1 MAMSKE
7 AQVASLYNLKSVVD
21 GMISCVRGDVITLD
35 KSLEVVAKAAMDIS
49 EKNIKSNAP
58 GD

>member
-21 GMISCVRGDVITLD
+21 GMVSMVKGGVLTFD
-35 KSLEVVAKAAMDIS
+35 KALEGIGTVCMDLSERNAKPDK
-49 EKNIKSNAP
+49 E
-58 GD
+58 G

>member
-21 GMISCVRGDVITLD
+21 GMISCVRGNVMTLD
-35 KSLEVVAKAAMDIS
+35 KALEVISTTAMDIA
-49 EKNIKSNAP
+49 EKYQKVDP
-58 GD
+58 PVG

>member
-21 GMISCVRGDVITLD
+21 GMVSMVKGGVLTFD
-35 KSLEVVAKAAMDIS
+35 KALEGIGTVCMD
-49 EKNIKSNAP
+49 
-58 GD
+58 

>member
-21 GMISCVRGDVITLD
+21 GMISCLRGNVMTLD
-35 KSLEVVAKAAMDIS
+35 KALEVISTTAMDIS
-49 EKNIKSNAP
+49 EKFQKAEN
-58 GD
+58 